1 MPSSRQSRPPAGE
14 PPTSGPAAQ
23 YPADEPTALPSQNAD
38 AREAVNSHLT
48 QTADSHERP
57 HPQSHA
63 PEGHRPNGARP
74 DGARPEEARPDTTG
88 AAAGG
93 EGDPPGVHPVDE
105 SRPLG
110 RILLFGIQ
118 HVLVMAA
125 TPISAIFLM
134 SATLGLRAALTV
146 DLLSAAF
153 VLSGVGSLIQSL
165 GPWKFGPRLPFVMLP
180 GGAPLILFLAIAEQH
195 GVRTATGAVVLTA
208 VFTFV
213 VLPVFSRLLAYFP
226 ALVIGTMIVIVG
238 VNLVKVGAVLVTGQ
252 PGSPG
257 FADPTNLGL
266 GMATIG
272 FTIAF
277 YLFSSGILRQLSV
290 MLGLF
295 AGTAL
300 AAAVGAVHGAGAM
313 GGGLVNLPH
322 LMPFGSPEFNLV
334 AALPLMLYSLASMAE
349 ATGQTVINAEA
360 VGKKIDQRTDVPKT
374 VRADALTSLF
384 GGFFGLPL
392 MVTSGENIGIVRV
405 TGVRSRFVTAA
416 AGVVLIVI
424 GFLAPVTRAISVIPT
439 AVVGGTA
446 MVVFAVITVLGIQML
461 GRSDLDKHTSTFI
474 CAVALALGLL
484 PILVPGVY
492 GAFPPNVRILLES
505 GVAVGTFAA
514 AVLNILFH
522 HVRPGVAARL
532 TTART
537 ESDR

>member
-1 MPSSRQSRPPAGE
+1 MSSAHQTPPGTE
-14 PPTSGPAAQ
+14 PPPERKSAPPGAPRPAHGTGPEDGGGATSGA
-23 YPADEPTALPSQNAD
+23 
-38 AREAVNSHLT
+38 
-48 QTADSHERP
+48 
-57 HPQSHA
+57 
-63 PEGHRPNGARP
+63 
-74 DGARPEEARPDTTG
+74 
-88 AAAGG
+88 
-93 EGDPPGVHPVDE
+93 VHPVDE

-134 SATLGLRAALTV
+134 SAALRLDPELTV
-146 DLLSAAF
+146 DLLAAAF

-195 GVRTATGAVVLTA
+195 GLRTATGAVILTA
-208 VFTFV
+208 VFYFV
-213 VLPVFSRLLAYFP
+213 VLPGFSRLLAYFP

-238 VNLVKVGAVLVTGQ
+238 VNLVKVGAVLVTGR
-252 PGSPG
+252 PGEPG
-257 FADPTNLGL
+257 FADPVNLGL

-272 FTIAF
+272 FTVVF
-277 YLFSSGILRQLSV
+277 YLVFTGTLRQLAV
-290 MLGLF
+290 MLGLL
-295 AGTAL
+295 AGTVL
-300 AAAVGAVHGAGAM
+300 AALLGHVDLGRAAE
-313 GGGLVNLPH
+313 GGLLTVPQP
-322 LMPFGSPEFNLV
+322 MPFGSPQFNLV

-360 VGKKIDQRTDVPKT
+360 VGKRIDKRTDVPRT
-374 VRADALTSLF
+374 IRGDAVTSLF

-416 AGVVLIVI
+416 AGVVLIAI
-424 GFLAPVTRAISVIPT
+424 GFLAPVTRLISVVPS

-446 MVVFAVITVLGIQML
+446 MVVFAVITVLGVQML
-461 GRSDLDKHTSTFI
+461 GRSDLDKHTSTFV

-492 GAFPPNVRILLES
+492 GGFPPNVRILLES
-505 GVAVGTFAA
+505 GVAVGAFVA
-514 AVLNILFH
+514 AVLNVLFH
-522 HVRPGVAARL
+522 HVRPGIAARL
-532 TTART
+532 ATART

>member
-1 MPSSRQSRPPAGE
+1 MSSPHQSRPGAGHPPAPGRGAATHPADRPTDTADPPTADARTDVDGAALPTVGTGTGTNE
-14 PPTSGPAAQ
+14 AVPPTARTGTGVNDAVPPTSDTGGAHQ
-23 YPADEPTALPSQNAD
+23 HEP
-38 AREAVNSHLT
+38 
-48 QTADSHERP
+48 
-57 HPQSHA
+57 
-63 PEGHRPNGARP
+63 
-74 DGARPEEARPDTTG
+74 
-88 AAAGG
+88 
-93 EGDPPGVHPVDE
+93 PPPHPVDAK
-105 SRPLG
+105 RPLG

-134 SATLGLRAALTV
+134 SATLRLDAGLTV

-165 GPWKFGPRLPFVMLP
+165 GPWKFGPRLPLVMLP
-180 GGAPLILFLAIAEQH
+180 GGAPLVLFLAIAEQH
-195 GVRTATGAVVLTA
+195 GLPTAAGAVVLTA
-208 VFTFV
+208 VFSFV
-213 VLPVFSRLLAYFP
+213 VLPVFSRLLAFFP
-226 ALVIGTMIVIVG
+226 TLVIGTMIVIVG
-238 VNLVKVGAVLVTGQ
+238 VNLVKVGAVLVTGT

-257 FADPTNLGL
+257 FADPVNLGL

-272 FTIAF
+272 FTVAF
-277 YLFSSGILRQLSV
+277 YLFFSGILRQLAV
-290 MLGLF
+290 MLGLL

-300 AAAVGAVHGAGAM
+300 AAVTGAIDFGGAAGGA
-313 GGGLVNLPH
+313 LVNVPQP
-322 LMPFGSPEFNLV
+322 MPFGSPEFNVL

-360 VGKKIDQRTDVPKT
+360 VGKEIDRRTDVPKT
-374 VRADALTSLF
+374 IRGDALTSLF

-416 AGVVLIVI
+416 SGVLLIVI
-424 GFLAPVTRAISVIPT
+424 GFLAPVTRAISVIPS

-446 MVVFAVITVLGIQML
+446 IVVFAVITVLGIQLL
-461 GRSDLDKHTSTFI
+461 GRSDLDRHTNTFV
-474 CAVALALGLL
+474 CAVALGIGLL

-492 GAFPPNVRILLES
+492 DGFPPNVRILLES
-505 GVAVGTFAA
+505 GVAVGAFVA
-514 AVLNILFH
+514 AVLNVLFH
-522 HVRPGVAARL
+522 HVRPGIVARL